1 MKVSTIRRCLQRL
14 TVLAGLGAALLPVQA
29 QDLAHGSET
38 ARRAIHVC
46 ASCHGDG
53 GRSSNSAY
61 PNLAGQSAMYTVRQL
76 TDFRA
81 QKRSESDTKAYM
93 WGVSALLD
101 DETIQSLA
109 DYCAAQ
115 PPARGHAKGTAAEL
129 ALGRKLFA
137 EGAPARGVRAC
148 ASCHG
153 VNAEGAAGFP
163 RLAGQHAGYL
173 QRQLKVFGTALRPH
187 GVLMK
192 NETANMSAAEMKAVA
207 IYLQSL

>member
-1 MKVSTIRRCLQRL
+1 MQVSSIRHSLRGL
-14 TVLAGLGAALLPVQA
+14 VLLVGLGAFLLPAQA

-46 ASCHGDG
+46 ASCHGEG
-53 GRSSNSAY
+53 GRSTNVAY
-61 PNLAGQSAMYTVRQL
+61 PKLAGQSAMYTVRQL

-81 QKRSESDTKAYM
+81 QKRSETDSKAYM

-109 DYCAAQ
+109 DYYAAQ
-115 PPARGHAKGTAAEL
+115 TPARGHAKGSAAEL
-129 ALGRKLFA
+129 ARGRKLFS

-148 ASCHG
+148 ATCHG

-163 RLAGQHAGYL
+163 RLAGQHAEYL

-192 NETANMSAAEMKAVA
+192 NETANMTAAEMRAVA
-207 IYLQSL
+207 LYLQSL